1 MFFTIHIPI
10 VFRTYLC
17 PPSSLAFP
25 AKEKEK
31 KRETETDRDAQKK
44 TLLNPTTNFSL
55 TSLYPQIYSRR
66 HLPPLPPLPNP
77 HLHDLSPNLVHCH
90 LPRRKLRLPAG
101 VVHVIFMARTLLS
114 RTLVHMGHW
123 STSPGRSSGAR
134 TFGGVCDA
142 DGCHDGDVYC
152 GFFELGGFE
161 WEGEGGVGEIVS
173 IFFSLFVSLFFFFGF
188 FSGLLTIF
196 CIGNPVGMCHIWLSV
211 SSWAWICSEG

>member
-1 MFFTIHIPI
+1 MAPSLPLPLSRLSSERKRKEERQKQTEIP
-10 VFRTYLC
+10 
-17 PPSSLAFP
+17 P
-25 AKEKEK
+25 K
-31 KRETETDRDAQKK
+31 K
-44 TLLNPTTNFSL
+44 LLNLTTNFSL
-55 TSLYPQIYSRR
+55 TSLSPRIYSRR
-66 HLPPLPPLPNP
+66 HLPPLPSLPDP
-77 HLHDLSPNLVHCH
+77 HLHDLSPNLVHRH
-90 LPRRKLRLPAG
+90 LPRRKLRLPTG

-173 IFFSLFVSLFFFFGF
+173 IFFPSYLFLFFSF
-188 FSGLLTIF
+188 
-196 CIGNPVGMCHIWLSV
+196 WLF
-211 SSWAWICSEG
+211 

>member
-1 MFFTIHIPI
+1 MHSLIYLVFFTIHIPI
-10 VFRTYLC
+10 VFRTYLWQNPL
-17 PPSSLAFP
+17 PPPLSLSFP

-31 KRETETDRDAQKK
+31 KKERQKQTEIPKK
-44 TLLNPTTNFSL
+44 NLLNLTTNFSL
-55 TSLYPQIYSRR
+55 TSLSPRIYSRR
-66 HLPPLPPLPNP
+66 HLPPLPPLPDP
-77 HLHDLSPNLVHCH
+77 HLHDLSPNLVHRH
-90 LPRRKLRLPAG
+90 LPRRKLRLPTG

-134 TFGGVCDA
+134 TFAGVCDA

-173 IFFSLFVSLFFFFGF
+173 IFFFFLLICFSFFLFWLF
-188 FSGLLTIF
+188 
-196 CIGNPVGMCHIWLSV
+196 
-211 SSWAWICSEG
+211 